1 MNAKLKMDEIPNKV
15 DGDLSAVVAE
25 KFRAGAQAFLDEQA
39 NVLDS
44 AQNLFAAWT
53 KRRQQGIESAIRV
66 TQKAGACK
74 DFASV
79 LGLYGEWMEES
90 LERARADMSD
100 ACDEALHLAEIA
112 QRTTANLS
120 PVGFGVAA
128 WRTAAKPV
136 ERPQPVAAKSADELS
151 RRAAE

>member
-1 MNAKLKMDEIPNKV
+1 MNAKQKIDETLGKTGADV
-15 DGDLSAVVAE
+15 TAGVAE
-25 KFRAGAQAFLDEQA
+25 NFRVGTQVLLDEQA

-44 AQNLFAAWT
+44 AQNLFVAWT
-53 KRRQQGIESAIRV
+53 KRRQEGIESAIRL

-90 LERARADMSD
+90 LGRVRADMSD
-100 ACDEALHLAEIA
+100 ACDEALHIAEIA
-112 QRTTANLS
+112 RRTTANLS

-128 WRTAAKPV
+128 WRSTEKPV
-136 ERPQPVAAKSADELS
+136 VRAQAAAAKSADELS